1 VIHCNFKKTPIIT
14 ASDSKKAEQYE
25 IDMSNTFIKSREF
38 KNFFELCAADC
49 AGNIALQ

>member
-1 VIHCNFKKTPIIT
+1 M

-25 IDMSNTFIKSREF
+25 IDMSNTFLKSREF

-49 AGNIALQ
+49 SGAVAFQ